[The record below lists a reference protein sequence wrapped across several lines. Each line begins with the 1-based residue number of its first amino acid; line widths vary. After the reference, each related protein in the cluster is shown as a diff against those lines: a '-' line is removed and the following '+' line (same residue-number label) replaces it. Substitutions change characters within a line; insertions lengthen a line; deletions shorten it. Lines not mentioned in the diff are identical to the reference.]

1 MKKNQLFFGILVMCS
16 TILYAQNNNCKHTIT
31 LQQNYIDGSK
41 LNIQPGDTI
50 CIESGA
56 RLSLKLINFHGSA
69 DKYIVFR
76 NSGGAV
82 VVSNNTMTYGI
93 SIENSSFF
101 RFTGTGSSQFRYG
114 IRVLGTKSGASGLS
128 VGNLS
133 TNFEV
138 DHIEIANT
146 GFAGIFSK
154 TDPVCDLSKNKG
166 NFTQYQSYYHDNYIH
181 NTGGEGMY
189 IGHSFYSGWTT
200 TCGGDT
206 VVLYPGE
213 LKGVRIY
220 NNLVDSA
227 GWDGIQVGC
236 ATADCEIYNNK
247 VTNYG
252 IAKVG
257 AQHTGIQIGGGTTG
271 KCYNNKIINGSGMGI
286 AVFGIGNNDIYNNIV
301 VNAGYNYYP
310 NDSTIRIYG
319 IYCDDRETIP
329 GSSFNFYNN
338 TIVNSKSDGIRF
350 TSIASRNNRFYNNI
364 IIHPGS
370 YLSYTRIPAQS
381 AYINT
386 GARSGVDAI
395 ISNNYFYKDASR
407 ILFADTLNYD
417 YHLTRNSPAI
427 DAGMNLSLFG
437 INSDHDYQ
445 QRPLGF
451 GFDIGAYEFKPYK
464 KFHVSAE
471 QTNVDAAGLNIQPGD
486 TVYLDA
492 GKKRSLRLMNFHG
505 TSTEQIVFKNY
516 GGSVIIQNNDMFYGL
531 KIGNSS
537 HFRLTGTGT
546 AGTKYG
552 IRILGTPEGTA
563 GLSVDDGSTNF
574 EVDHVEVANTG
585 WAGILSR
592 TNATCDMTMNRNNF
606 TQYQTV
612 FHDNYVH
619 NTVGEG
625 MLIGHFNYFG
635 IPSVCNNENT
645 ILYPGELNG
654 VRIFNNIVDS
664 AYCDAIWVSSA
675 TNDCEVYGNSITNY
689 GLVRG
694 VTPKSGILFG
704 LGTTGNCYNNYIADG
719 AGNGITLN
727 GTGNS
732 KVYNNVI
739 ANAGLTYFPADS
751 TRRAYGIICE
761 DKSTISGQSYCFYN
775 NTIVSPKTD
784 GIRFASVLSQNNK
797 FYNNIVIKP
806 GSLLSYRKYYTNQN
820 PYINTTTKSGI
831 SAELSN
837 NYLSATFTNIH
848 FEDSLSN
855 FRLQYN
861 SPAIDT
867 GTNLQNQ
874 GISYDFDFLGRS
886 DGFFDI
892 GAYEYRQSKPAKAM
906 AGRQY
911 SSEANTAMP
920 ENPVDEIKVT
930 SLNNTISLS
939 VDDDKSLKADV
950 AVYDMMGHLIYSTN
964 NVQINSATLNINLKK
979 GIYYFK
985 IYYKSSVQTKK
996 VFIS

>member
-1 MKKNQLFFGILVMCS
+1 MKKNQLLFGILIFCS
-16 TILYAQNNNCKHTIT
+16 TILNAQNNSCKYTIT

-41 LNIQPGDTI
+41 LNILPGDTI

-82 VVSNNTMTYGI
+82 VVSNNTLAYGI

-101 RFTGTGSSQFRYG
+101 RFTGTGSSQYKYG
-114 IRVLGTKSGASGLS
+114 IRILGTKSGASGLS

-154 TDPVCDLSKNKG
+154 TDPVCDLSKNRG
-166 NFTQYQSYYHDNYIH
+166 NFTQYQSVYHDNYIH

-200 TCGGDT
+200 TCGSDT
-206 VVLYPGE
+206 VMLYPSE

-236 ATADCEIYNNK
+236 ATADCEVYGNK

-252 IAKVG
+252 TAKVG
-257 AQHTGIQIGGGTTG
+257 AQQTGIQIGGGTTG

-310 NDSTIRIYG
+310 NDSTVRIYG
-319 IYCDDRETIP
+319 IYCDDRATIP

-364 IIHPGS
+364 VVHPGS
-370 YLSYTRIPAQS
+370 YLSYKKIPAQS
-381 AYINT
+381 GYINT
-386 GARSGVDAI
+386 GAKSGVDALI
-395 ISNNYFYKDASR
+395 ANNYFYKDATQ
-407 ILFADTLNYD
+407 ILFADTLNND

-427 DAGMNLSLFG
+427 DAGMNLSCFG
-437 INSDHDYQ
+437 INIDHENLP
-445 QRPLGF
+445 RPLGS

-464 KFHVSAE
+464 SFHITAD
-471 QTNVDAAGLNIQPGD
+471 QTNVDATGLNIQPGD
-486 TVYLDA
+486 TIYLDA

-505 TSTEQIVFKNY
+505 TPTEQIVFKNY
-516 GGSVIIQNNDMFYGL
+516 GGEVVIQNNDMFYGL
-531 KIGNSS
+531 KIGNSGY
-537 HFRLTGTGT
+537 FRLTGTGT

-574 EVDHVEVANTG
+574 EVDHIEVANTG

-592 TNATCDMTMNRNNF
+592 TNATCDLTMNRNNF

-612 FHDNYVH
+612 FHDNYIH
-619 NTVGEG
+619 NTTGEG
-625 MLIGHFNYFG
+625 LLIGHFNYFG
-635 IPSVCNNENT
+635 IPSVCGSESVT
-645 ILYPGELNG
+645 LYPSELKG

-664 AYCDAIWVSSA
+664 AYCDGVWISSA
-675 TNDCEVYGNSITNY
+675 TSDCEVYGNNITNY

-704 LGTTGNCYNNYIADG
+704 SGSTGHCYNNYIANG

-732 KVYNNVI
+732 KVYNNII

-761 DKSTISGQSYCFYN
+761 DKSTISGQSFCFYN

-784 GIRFASVLSQNNK
+784 GIRFASTLSRNNK
-797 FYNNIVIKP
+797 FFNNIIIKP
-806 GSLLSYRKYYTNQN
+806 GSLLSYKKYYPNQS
-820 PYINTTTKSGI
+820 PYINTTTRSGI

-837 NYLSATFTNIH
+837 NFLSATYTDIL

-855 FRLQYN
+855 YRLLNN
-861 SPAIDT
+861 SPAINA
-867 GTNLQNQ
+867 GINLVNE
-874 GISYDFDFLGRS
+874 GIACDFDFLSRN
-886 DGFFDI
+886 DGIFDI
-892 GAYEYRQSKPAKAM
+892 GAFEYRQNSALKSM
-906 AGRQY
+906 VGRQNPSY
-911 SSEANTAMP
+911 SSDYITGNAI
-920 ENPVDEIKVT
+920 DDIKVT
-930 SLNNTISLS
+930 SINNQISLTTTS
-939 VDDDKSLKADV
+939 DELKADIT
-950 AVYDMMGHLIYSTN
+950 VYDMMGHLIYRKN

-985 IYYKSSVQTKK
+985 INYNSFIQTKK
-996 VFIS
+996 VLIQ

>member
-1 MKKNQLFFGILVMCS
+1 MCS

-939 VDDDKSLKADV
+939 ADDDKSLKADV